1 VRYLGILEIILGLLA
16 AVWAEHGLAFWAI
29 GFGVLHI
36 LYGTLLYAK
45 YEK

>member
-1 VRYLGILEIILGLLA
+1 MFYIGRGII
-16 AVWAEHGLAFWAI
+16 FWGI

-36 LYGTLLYAK
+36 LYGMVMWWR